1 MSQRSVPVTLTTAQ
15 VGTIASALDYWFG
28 EAVIFPPEQELLKLF
43 KGLYATLLDLEP
55 QGSDVWR
62 REAHLALG
70 DLREA
75 MSMIP
80 LPSPAYEPGAEPT
93 AAEAC
98 YMVLNLMEH
107 LMKQLDRFVGPT

>member
-1 MSQRSVPVTLTTAQ
+1 MSQRSVPVTLTTHQ
-15 VGTIASALDYWFG
+15 VGTIAAALDHWF
-28 EAVIFPPEQELLKLF
+28 EDIYEDEQELLKLF

-55 QGSDVWR
+55 QGSEVWR

-75 MSMIP
+75 LSMIP
-80 LPSPAYEPGAEPT
+80 LPSSLYKPGTEPN

-98 YMVLNLMEH
+98 GTVLELMEQ